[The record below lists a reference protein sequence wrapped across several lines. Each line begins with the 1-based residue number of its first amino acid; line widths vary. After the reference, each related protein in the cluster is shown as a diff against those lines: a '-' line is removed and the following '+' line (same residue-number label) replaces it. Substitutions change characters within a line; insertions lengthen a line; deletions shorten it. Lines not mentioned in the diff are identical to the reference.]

1 MKRLI
6 FVLFVVLTVFV
17 SCNRSSQNRG
27 KGPVSKVAHPE
38 WIRNANIYEVNLRQF
53 TNEGNISSFIKHL
66 PRLRNMGVDV
76 LWFMPIHPI
85 GELKRK
91 GALGSYYSV
100 QDYKLVNSE
109 FGVIEEFQ
117 MMVKLAHEL
126 GMYVIIDWV
135 ANHTAWDH
143 EWVTKHPDWYAKNS
157 SGEMYSPHDWT
168 DVVQL
173 DYSNQELRQA
183 MLDAM
188 AFWVREADID
198 GFRCD
203 VADLVPLDFWE
214 QAREELEEIKPL
226 FMLAESD
233 KEPLLIN
240 AFDMDYGWKLHH
252 IANNIAIK
260 EADAN
265 SIQRYFDGLENSF
278 PKGAIRMNFTSNH
291 DENSWN
297 GTEFE
302 RLNDGAEAFFV
313 LMATVPGMPLIY
325 TGQEAALKKRLS
337 FFDHAPVDWSD
348 VPLTS
353 FYRTL
358 LNLKKRN
365 SALWNGNWGAPLRRV
380 FTNND
385 KAVYAFTRS
394 MDNDAV
400 MVILN
405 LTESE
410 QQVQFQSEDHIA
422 EYVNVFTNQTLVMEK
437 DMQMTLKP
445 WEYIVL
451 EKTEKK

>member
-1 MKRLI
+1 M
-6 FVLFVVLTVFV
+6 
-17 SCNRSSQNRG
+17 
-27 KGPVSKVAHPE
+27 
-38 WIRNANIYEVNLRQF
+38 
-53 TNEGNISSFIKHL
+53 

-85 GELKRK
+85 GELNRK

-233 KEPLLIN
+233 KRP
-240 AFDMDYGWKLHH
+240 
-252 IANNIAIK
+252 
-260 EADAN
+260 AD
-265 SIQRYFDGLENSF
+265 QCF
-278 PKGAIRMNFTSNH
+278 
-291 DENSWN
+291 
-297 GTEFE
+297 
-302 RLNDGAEAFFV
+302 
-313 LMATVPGMPLIY
+313 
-325 TGQEAALKKRLS
+325 
-337 FFDHAPVDWSD
+337 
-348 VPLTS
+348 
-353 FYRTL
+353 
-358 LNLKKRN
+358 
-365 SALWNGNWGAPLRRV
+365 
-380 FTNND
+380 
-385 KAVYAFTRS
+385 
-394 MDNDAV
+394 
-400 MVILN
+400 
-405 LTESE
+405 
-410 QQVQFQSEDHIA
+410 
-422 EYVNVFTNQTLVMEK
+422 
-437 DMQMTLKP
+437 
-445 WEYIVL
+445 
-451 EKTEKK
+451 